1 MPQQLLK
8 TTDVPYAQTTFRSKE
23 AAEYLLSQLHTLQ
36 FSPPESEQALTL
48 AIVILRAKAQ
58 KEESLTDSAL

>member
-1 MPQQLLK
+1 M
-8 TTDVPYAQTTFRSKE
+8 THTTFRIKE

-36 FSPPESEQALTL
+36 FSTPESEQTLSL

-58 KEESLTDSAL
+58 KSEDSTDPAL